1 MGYVPEV
8 WVWGNRILIKFLVEH
23 HLEEQHK
30 GIIFKCTLQ
39 LPLMKI
45 IVIYSENYKKINK
58 PVGKNQMVYTV

>member
-45 IVIYSENYKKINK
+45 IVIYSENHKK
-58 PVGKNQMVYTV
+58 